1 MFALNYK
8 NFIDFVLYRNDIC
21 DGIQYKIYE
30 KYKKIS

>member
-1 MFALNYK
+1 MFVLNYK
-8 NFIDFVLYRNDIC
+8 NFIDFALYNN

>member
-1 MFALNYK
+1 MFVLIYK
-8 NFIDFVLYRNDIC
+8 KFIDFVLYGNDRY